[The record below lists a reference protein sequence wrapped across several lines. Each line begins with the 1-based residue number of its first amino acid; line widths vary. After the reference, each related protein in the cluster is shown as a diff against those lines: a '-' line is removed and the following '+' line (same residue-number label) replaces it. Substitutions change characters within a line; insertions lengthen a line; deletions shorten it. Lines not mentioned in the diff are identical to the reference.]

1 MATFTPDASK
11 PIVWNWINNDLE
23 ICPHEIQAAIEY
35 ERDCEKTD
43 LTFGFS
49 STAIGVLSTAAL
61 LGLAGVT
68 LAMVPPIA
76 LAVAGALHG
85 YNAGI
90 QSRRRELEAE
100 FIEDYPDILKAIGSK
115 LDQGQSSSKVASAY
129 EGIFRLYRR
138 GDDDAIIKV
147 LGTVQTSGPMPIA
160 GESSDHS
167 ADAEKMA
174 AVDTPIAHSVDD
186 NKMEPIAQTTAALPS
201 STSVKPG
208 DSIGLDLAAVLLAM
222 PEFCH
227 ILLAGEN
234 GTGKTTFAM
243 ALLKPIINKFI
254 QITGFELLLIDP
266 KRSRWNGLF
275 QTKSY
280 QSAFSNQ
287 PHDLERSVNRL
298 ERIYFKLDKLSTDRQ
313 KTGKRTEVPTLVII
327 DEVNTWLDALKAFDR
342 NFKEENAS
350 LPPAERSPAPRLY
363 NRAVDSIA
371 GISRM
376 GREDRVWLW
385 LIGQNSNLEALGLS
399 GAQDRANFSIV
410 AVGLGDNQ
418 ITIELALSNSTMFTR
433 GQALKNALKEHQGK
447 PYQIAACTRKPAN
460 LLIMPSSYKDNAQD
474 DFPAEILARLGAPIA
489 IPPNAPPPIA
499 PSLSSEERKAE
510 IARMKANIERLQ
522 ELNEASHDE
531 RIQAGIDYEMHD
543 SFDPPRDRLERLW
556 EAAPAETD
564 PAIELINEEQNPS
577 KREALTIAYQWAMAR
592 QDKGDSI
599 DRQTFLER
607 ARKDRNCEYLRDNRD
622 EIWHCLEA
630 LIN

>member
-23 ICPHEIQAAIEY
+23 ICPHEIQAAIEH

-43 LTFGFS
+43 LNLGFG

-100 FIEDYPDILKAIGSK
+100 FIEDYPDILKAIESK

-129 EGIFRLYRR
+129 ESIFRLYRR

-147 LGTVQTSGPMPIA
+147 LGNVQTSGQTPQGIQRSNDQGNDQGALIMGNPI
-160 GESSDHS
+160 ESQ
-167 ADAEKMA
+167 
-174 AVDTPIAHSVDD
+174 
-186 NKMEPIAQTTAALPS
+186 PIAQTTAALPS
-201 STSVKPG
+201 IVHSKVLCPIEVLGRDPYQSMGV
-208 DSIGLDLAAVLLAM
+208 IG
-222 PEFCH
+222 
-227 ILLAGEN
+227 GQR
-234 GTGKTTFAM
+234 TGKTYTA
-243 ALLKPIINKFI
+243 ALHTQNVKRKLQARIIYIN
-254 QITGFELLLIDP
+254 LIDANGDAADDWDHADICITCHLRKLSP
-266 KRSRWNGLF
+266 GKARAVIEKVTAVVNEFFNGLNQILVF
-275 QTKSY
+275 DEWVGFTSKANQWPKKASQEAAAAAIESREAKTFIEPEGLGTSAIELMNLVMAVTGELT
-280 QSAFSNQ
+280 QSGKKQAKAIWLLSPMVKAGAMEPQ
-287 PHDLERSVNRL
+287 GLVIKEVDPMVVAISKDESVTWKHPVTGLDQEIGFDDAGYRASIPNMGLPPIESIPKLGCVRML
-298 ERIYFKLDKLSTDRQ
+298 FAKGTWYSLDNLPKLDKS
-313 KTGKRTEVPTLVII
+313 I
-327 DEVNTWLDALKAFDR
+327 KA
-342 NFKEENAS
+342 
-350 LPPAERSPAPRLY
+350 
-363 NRAVDSIA
+363 
-371 GISRM
+371 
-376 GREDRVWLW
+376 
-385 LIGQNSNLEALGLS
+385 
-399 GAQDRANFSIV
+399 
-410 AVGLGDNQ
+410 
-418 ITIELALSNSTMFTR
+418 T
-433 GQALKNALKEHQGK
+433 
-447 PYQIAACTRKPAN
+447 
-460 LLIMPSSYKDNAQD
+460 
-474 DFPAEILARLGAPIA
+474 PIA
-489 IPPNAPPPIA
+489 IPPIASPAPIA
-499 PSLSSEERKAE
+499 SLSSEERKAE